1 LADLETPY
9 PLEFIIAATPISLQ
23 GSAASKRRWKA
34 AVEAAARERI
44 REKVELHFLDRRSI
58 SLTVYY
64 FTSALMQGDIDNI
77 VKPIMDALVGV
88 AYMDDKDVERV
99 VIQKFEPGVEW
110 FFADPREELAAALDT
125 DPPVVYIRIDDDL
138 SWRFL

>member
-9 PLEFIIAATPISLQ
+9 PLEFFIAATPISLQ
-23 GSAASKRRWKA
+23 GSAASKHRWKA

-58 SLTVYY
+58 GLTIYY
-64 FTSALMQGDIDNI
+64 FASALMQGDIDNI

-110 FFADPREELAAALDT
+110 VFADPREKLAAALDT

-138 SWRFL
+138 SWRLL